1 MNGVVKGEAG
11 KRPKTRKIR
20 RLCEEVVNGLVLL
33 PPLFMGLCVFLVG
46 EFKRGRH
53 VRVREWLPIMGVR
66 VLVVSAAVDGPQI
79 RWSTNEKK
87 KEMDFYEHGPYNATI
102 SDRHQRPNATRTAAD
117 IRGNN
122 VRFPLIVRPPSHPP
136 CRIRTMKLLLLS
148 FFFSYAPADN
158 PSGRQSYRPVSD
170 ACPAVRPPLIWLIS
184 FLVQFFAYLLVASL
198 PLSLSLT

>member
-1 MNGVVKGEAG
+1 
-11 KRPKTRKIR
+11 
-20 RLCEEVVNGLVLL
+20 
-33 PPLFMGLCVFLVG
+33 
-46 EFKRGRH
+46 
-53 VRVREWLPIMGVR
+53 MGVR

-170 ACPAVRPPLIWLIS
+170 ACPAVRPPSDLID
-184 FLVQFFAYLLVASL
+184 FLPGPIFCLFACRQPP
-198 PLSLSLT
+198 PLFILDVIVNGTFNLFQLNCEFVSIKL